1 MTGSLQHRGPDDAG
15 VWADYEAG
23 VAFGHSRLSIIDLS
37 AAGHQP
43 MVSHD
48 GRYVITFNGEVY
60 GYAGLRAALQA
71 RGVSFIGHS
80 NTEVLVESIASPG
93 CLPSVFGTARN
104 AVPSLRRHR
113 RPTAWSNSPGDF
125 RVAQDCAMAPASGC
139 CVRFCV
145 PATLIERPKM
155 GFATPLAEWLRGP
168 LRDWTKTLLDERRL
182 RETGLVNSA
191 AVRALW
197 KQHLDGRRNHH
208 HLLWDIL
215 MLEAWH
221 TRWHAPAIK
230 AA

>member
-1 MTGSLQHRGPDDAG
+1 M
-15 VWADYEAG
+15 
-23 VAFGHSRLSIIDLS
+23 
-37 AAGHQP
+37 
-43 MVSHD
+43 
-48 GRYVITFNGEVY
+48 
-60 GYAGLRAALQA
+60 
-71 RGVSFIGHS
+71 
-80 NTEVLVESIASPG
+80 
-93 CLPSVFGTARN
+93 
-104 AVPSLRRHR
+104 
-113 RPTAWSNSPGDF
+113 
-125 RVAQDCAMAPASGC
+125 
-139 CVRFCV
+139 

-221 TRWHAPAIK
+221 TRWRAPAIK